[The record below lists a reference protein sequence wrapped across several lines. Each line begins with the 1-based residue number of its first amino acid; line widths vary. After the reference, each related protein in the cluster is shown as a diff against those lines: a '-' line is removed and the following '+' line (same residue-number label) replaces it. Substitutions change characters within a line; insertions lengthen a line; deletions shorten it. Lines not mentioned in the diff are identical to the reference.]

1 MIVWLNGTFGAGKTT
16 TSKELAA
23 LLPDA
28 RIFDS
33 ETVGY
38 MLRHVLNSVPV
49 KDFQEWP
56 PWRGL
61 VVETASQVL
70 DFVGGVLVI
79 PQTVLVEQY
88 WGEIHAGLAK
98 AGIPVQHF
106 VLHTDPD
113 TLAQRIESDT
123 VETGARQWR
132 LDNISRYRE
141 ALSWLRREAEIIDT
155 THLSPTQVAQTIAAS
170 VPS

>member
-1 MIVWLNGTFGAGKTT
+1 MIVWLNGTFGVGKTT
-16 TSKELAA
+16 TSKELAE

-28 RIFDS
+28 RVFDS

-38 MLRHVLNSVPV
+38 MLRHVLNSIPV

-98 AGIPVQHF
+98 AGIPVRHF

-113 TLAQRIESDT
+113 TLAHRIESDT

-132 LDNISRYRE
+132 LDHISRYQD
-141 ALSWLRREAEIIDT
+141 ALPWLQREAETIDT
-155 THLSPTQVAQTIAAS
+155 THCSPAQVAQTIAAG

>member
-1 MIVWLNGTFGAGKTT
+1 MIIWLNGTFGAGKTT
-16 TSKELAA
+16 TSKELVA

-28 RIFDS
+28 RVFDS
-33 ETVGY
+33 ETVGF
-38 MLRHVLNSVPV
+38 MLRNVLNSVPV

-79 PQTVLVEQY
+79 PQSVLVEQY
-88 WGEIHAGLAK
+88 WGEIHAGLTK
-98 AGIPVQHF
+98 AGIPVRHF

-113 TLAQRIESDT
+113 TLAHRIESDM

-132 LDNISRYRE
+132 LDHIPRYQD
-141 ALSWLRREAEIIDT
+141 ALTWLGRKAELIDT
-155 THLSPTQVAQTIAAS
+155 THLSPPQVAQTIAAR